1 MFNLNNLF
9 NIKKVLEDKKEQFT
23 EQAED
28 NTSIFLVRSI
38 IFLSIVIEIVIS
50 VGFIFFSLTYINEI
64 NPKISV
70 NYQNVF
76 LILVYLLLITN
87 GMNILVNFLAIPLI
101 P

>member
-9 NIKKVLEDKKEQFT
+9 NIKKVLEDKKETFT
-23 EQAED
+23 EQVDD
-28 NTSIFLVRSI
+28 NTSIFLSRSI
-38 IFLSIVIEIVIS
+38 IFLTIVIDIIIS
-50 VGFIFFSLTYINEI
+50 IGFIFFSLTYINEI

-76 LILVYLLLITN
+76 LFLVYLLLISN
-87 GMNILVNFLAIPLI
+87 GMNVLMNFMTIPLI